1 MTARISKTARQHKIS
16 RLLEDHQVTNQ
27 TQLVELLAGDGIEVN
42 QATVSRDLEELS
54 AVKVRV
60 PGGETAYAIPELPF
74 DQVSTD
80 DHLRRVLGDWVAGI
94 DRSGDLVVLRTP
106 PGCAHVVASAIDRSG
121 VDDIVGTVAG
131 DDTLLIIAAAGAG
144 EAVENTLGELAGIT
158 GGI

>member
-1 MTARISKTARQHKIS
+1 MTARVSKTARQHRITK
-16 RLLEDHQVTNQ
+16 LLEENQVTNQ
-27 TQLVELLAGDGIEVN
+27 TQLVELLAADGIEVN

-60 PGGETAYAIPELPF
+60 PGGETAYAIPELPH

-94 DRSGDLVVLRTP
+94 DRSGDLAVLRTP

-121 VDDIVGTVAG
+121 TPGIIGTVAG
-131 DDTLLIIAAAGAG
+131 DDTLLVIAAHGAG
-144 EAVENTLGELAGIT
+144 GDVESRIADLSGAPS
-158 GGI
+158 

>member
-1 MTARISKTARQHKIS
+1 MSARISKTARQHRITK
-16 RLLEDHQVTNQ
+16 LLEDNQVTNQ
-27 TQLVELLAGDGIEVN
+27 TQLVELLAADGVEVN

-121 VDDIVGTVAG
+121 APDIIGTVAG
-131 DDTLLIIAAAGAG
+131 DDTLLVIAAHGAGASV
-144 EAVENTLGELAGIT
+144 EAQIADLSNLA
-158 GGI
+158 

>member
-1 MTARISKTARQHKIS
+1 MASRVSKTARQHRIAK
-16 RLLEDHQVTNQ
+16 LLEDQVVTNQ
-27 TQLVELLAGDGIEVN
+27 SQLVELLASAGIEVN
-42 QATVSRDLEELS
+42 QATVSRDLEELA

-106 PGCAHVVASAIDRSG
+106 PGCAHVVASALDRSG
-121 VDDIVGTVAG
+121 ATGVIGTVAG
-131 DDTLLIIAAAGAG
+131 DDTILVIAASGAGAK
-144 EAVENTLGELAGIT
+144 VESQIGDLAGLS
-158 GGI
+158 